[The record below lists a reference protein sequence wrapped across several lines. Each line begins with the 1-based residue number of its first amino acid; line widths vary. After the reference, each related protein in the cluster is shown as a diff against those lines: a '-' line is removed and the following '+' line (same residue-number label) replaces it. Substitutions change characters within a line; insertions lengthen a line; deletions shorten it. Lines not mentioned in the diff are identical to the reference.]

1 MAALAYG
8 GRLLVLAILFACP
21 RPRCAA
27 IAARAVRN
35 GRLMPQIRSVCV
47 YCGSAGAVDP
57 RYRAAADEIGRSL
70 AAAGIALVF
79 GGGRIG
85 LMGIAA
91 DAALAAGGQVIGVIP
106 ASLRDAEL
114 AHQGVSELVVVDTMH
129 DRKRVMAERA
139 DAFAVLPGG
148 IGTLDEMFEMLT
160 WRQLG
165 LHDKPIW
172 LIDIADYWRPLRDLL
187 AHLTSHGFTAPIS
200 PRLFGTVP
208 GLAELM
214 TRLAHART

>member
-1 MAALAYG
+1 MPPIS
-8 GRLLVLAILFACP
+8 RL
-21 RPRCAA
+21 
-27 IAARAVRN
+27 
-35 GRLMPQIRSVCV
+35 CV

-57 RYRAAADEIGRSL
+57 RCREAARELGERL
-70 AAAGIALVF
+70 AAAGIELVF

-91 DAALAAGGQVIGVIP
+91 DAVLAGGGRVIGVIP
-106 ASLRDAEL
+106 ERLRDAEL
-114 AHQGVSELVVVDTMH
+114 AHQGVNELVITAGMH

-165 LHDKPIW
+165 LHDKPIF
-172 LIDIADYWRPLRDLL
+172 LVDIAGYWQPLRALL
-187 AHLTSHGFTAPIS
+187 DHIAAQHFAASLV
-200 PRLFGTVP
+200 PRLLHVVLDVDALMQGLGTIPTVRSTRS
-208 GLAELM
+208 ELP
-214 TRLAHART
+214 